1 MLSILES
8 RGLTTEEEI
17 EKFIQCSLSDLRD
30 PFLLKDMEKAVN
42 FILEKRDKKE
52 TIWIY
57 GDYDV
62 DGITSTSL
70 LYLAFKEIGINAKYY
85 IPLRDEGY
93 GLNKEAL
100 KEIKGNGGTLAI
112 TVDCGISSLKR

>member
-1 MLSILES
+1 MRNTRWIYRDNKKNYNIKKYSRDMLSILES

-70 LYLAFKEIGINAKYY
+70 LYLAFKEIGINAEYY
-85 IPLRDEGY
+85 IPS
-93 GLNKEAL
+93 
-100 KEIKGNGGTLAI
+100 T
-112 TVDCGISSLKR
+112 S

>member
-1 MLSILES
+1 MRNTRWIYRDNKKNYNIKKYSRDMLSILES

-52 TIWIY
+52 TIAYNRRRNWKIY
-57 GDYDV
+57 SV
-62 DGITSTSL
+62 QSFW
-70 LYLAFKEIGINAKYY
+70 FKRSFSFK
-85 IPLRDEGY
+85 RY
-93 GLNKEAL
+93 GKSCKFYFGE
-100 KEIKGNGGTLAI
+100 E
-112 TVDCGISSLKR
+112 R